1 MPRTAP
7 AYELLTALLQGGVA
21 QALPHKF
28 FFLQDDE
35 QRDAFRQL
43 EMKGLACFTDAASG
57 RIAST
62 SHATKGLC
70 VAQLYNGPASICEYV
85 SKARTRGQLDENTV
99 FDLLLILLQGGWRE
113 VGKASKTRVSP
124 YVADGPKIV
133 YYDTGSATVS
143 RLYLRC
149 LIQADEILAKGV
161 RSIHHFQP
169 QLYYKCLLECHAA
182 QAARVAPNLKTA
194 AYRRLLGLPTAG
206 AATSAAEDVEG
217 QPSSIFEYSQTSLCV
232 RMQHSSLTLC
242 CV

>member
-1 MPRTAP
+1 M
-7 AYELLTALLQGGVA
+7 
-21 QALPHKF
+21 
-28 FFLQDDE
+28 
-35 QRDAFRQL
+35 
-43 EMKGLACFTDAASG
+43 
-57 RIAST
+57 
-62 SHATKGLC
+62 
-70 VAQLYNGPASICEYV
+70 AQLYNGPASICEYV

-133 YYDTGSATVS
+133 YYDTGSATIS

-232 RMQHSSLTLC
+232 RMQHSSLTLR